1 MKVGPK
7 LQTALHRAFAVAKK
21 AKHEFLTPEHLLYAA
36 LDDEYIINVL
46 LLCGTDPGIIYRE
59 LEDYFAERIPVG
71 TGAEPIET
79 IGYKS
84 VMGRAV
90 EQCASAD
97 KATVELS
104 DVLVSIFD
112 EQKNHC
118 SFYLRKAGLSRL
130 ALLETIGYLQ
140 LSDSEPQSFIR
151 LTQAQSAPANTPQT
165 NAPHDKTEEN
175 SRKKSTLERYTRNL
189 TEEASKGL
197 LDNLIG
203 RDKELERTMQILCR
217 LVKNNP
223 IHVGDAGVGK
233 TAITE
238 GLAVKIAKGE
248 VPPLLRNFEVFA
260 LDMGA
265 LVAGTKYRGDF
276 EERIKRLTD
285 ELLKKEKAILFIDE
299 IHTIIGAGS
308 VSGGN
313 LDASNLLK
321 PILASGK
328 IRCIGSTTFEEYT
341 RLFEKDR
348 ALARRF
354 QKIDIVEPSRDE
366 AVDILKGLR
375 EKYETYHS
383 VRYTDDALEA
393 AVDLSAVH
401 ISERRLPDK
410 AIDVIDEAGAWLKLH
425 AKENH
430 EKMRTQTDTHVPCKK
445 NEHADGA
452 AQKQE
457 HTALCVDTA
466 LIEKT
471 LARIA
476 RIPERNINTDEKEKL
491 RSLAADLKKHI
502 FGQDAAV
509 EAVAQ
514 AVKRSR
520 AGFRNPEKPAGCFLF
535 AGPTGVGKTELA
547 RCIADTMGVK
557 LLRFDMSEYQE
568 KHTVSRLIGSPP
580 GYVGFEDGGL
590 LTDAVRKNPHAV
602 VLLDELEKAHSDIYN
617 LLLQVM
623 DYASLTDNQGKTA
636 DFRNTVLIMTSN
648 AGAAD
653 ISRAFIGFGERDK
666 ASGAVKEAVER
677 IFSPEFRNRLD
688 AVIPFSH
695 LNAEITEDIV
705 RKESAKLAQRLSEKK
720 VDLILEDKAAALLAK
735 IGYSK
740 EFGARNISRIIDEK
754 IAAPLVDEVLFGRL
768 AQGGTVTV
776 YVKNGDIALLYR
788 KKRKTSDTAQHK
800 RKKLRETE
808 Q

>member
-1 MKVGPK
+1 MEVGPK

-36 LDDEYIINVL
+36 LDDEYIINIL
-46 LLCGTDPGIIYRE
+46 LLCGTDPGFIYRE
-59 LEDYFAERIPVG
+59 LEDYFAEKIPVG
-71 TGAEPIET
+71 AGGEPIET
-79 IGYKS
+79 VGYKS

-90 EQCASAD
+90 EQCLSAD
-97 KATVELS
+97 KTTVELP

-130 ALLETIGYLQ
+130 ALLETIGYVQ
-140 LSDSEPQSFIR
+140 FSDREPQNGIR
-151 LTQAQSAPANTPQT
+151 YTASGTHSRSGTAHGAGT
-165 NAPHDKTEEN
+165 HDKPEEAH
-175 SRKKSTLERYTRNL
+175 RKKGALERYARNL
-189 TEEASKGL
+189 TEEGTKGV
-197 LDNLIG
+197 LDGNLIG
-203 RDKELERTMQILCR
+203 REEELERTMQILCR

-248 VPPLLRNFEVFA
+248 VPELLRGFEVFS

-285 ELLKKEKAILFIDE
+285 ELLKKDKAILFIDE

-321 PILASGK
+321 PILASGR

-354 QKIDIVEPSRDE
+354 QKIDILEPSRDE
-366 AVDILKGLR
+366 ALAILKGVR
-375 EKYETYHS
+375 EKYQAYHG
-383 VRYTDDALEA
+383 VLYTDGALAA
-393 AVDLSAVH
+393 AVDLSITH
-401 ISERRLPDK
+401 IADRRLPDK
-410 AIDVIDEAGAWLKLH
+410 ALDLIDEAGAWLKLH
-425 AKENH
+425 GKKVRENSG
-430 EKMRTQTDTHVPCKK
+430 TDVP
-445 NEHADGA
+445 
-452 AQKQE
+452 
-457 HTALCVDTA
+457 LCVDTA

-476 RIPERNINTDEKEKL
+476 RIPERSINIGEKEKL
-491 RSLAADLKKHI
+491 RSLADDLKKRI

-547 RCIADTMGVK
+547 RCLADILNVK

-590 LTDAVRKNPHAV
+590 LTEAVRKEPHAV
-602 VLLDELEKAHSDIYN
+602 ILLDELEKAHRDIYN
-617 LLLQVM
+617 VLLQVM
-623 DYASLTDNQGKTA
+623 DYASLTDNQGRTA
-636 DFRNTVLIMTSN
+636 DFRNTVLIMTGN
-648 AGAAD
+648 AGARDMERSA
-653 ISRAFIGFGERDK
+653 IGFGERDET
-666 ASGAVKEAVER
+666 SGAVKEAVEK

-688 AVIPFSH
+688 AVIPFVH
-695 LNAEITEDIV
+695 LNREITENIV
-705 RKESAKLAQRLSEKK
+705 RKESELLAGRLREKN
-720 VDLILEDKAAALLAK
+720 VDLILEDEAAAVLAQM
-735 IGYSK
+735 GYSK
-740 EFGARNISRIIDEK
+740 EFGARNIGRIIDEK
-754 IAAPLVDEVLFGRL
+754 IAAPLVDEVLFGTL
-768 AQGGTVTV
+768 AGGGTVTV
-776 YVKNGDIALLYR
+776 CKNGDDIALKYR
-788 KKRKTSDTAQHK
+788 TVRKSAAKTKRSD
-800 RKKLRETE
+800 RKP
-808 Q
+808 QGAVQ